1 MLTKMKR
8 FINIKIQMNLKEINF
23 MKKFLAIS
31 ALSLG
36 FLSSAP
42 LALCAP
48 GSANS
53 ANNTNN
59 VNNVNGQPR
68 RWLGYDKLMMAAF
81 YLNSTDFTNLLLA
94 SKTNRCIGESFK
106 INPAGIYSL
115 QDVKILVPNIET
127 FEDYHQL
134 TPGEDRNNHVNEL
147 LQPIRTLIYYPG
159 SFDAERFYNIL
170 EINGIEKDFENIINK
185 TVEIDPIS
193 NRKTVR
199 LCGDKW
205 ECVIKPSNGRDYRVE
220 YIKKIEADEKTNKK
234 IIFIFSPSPLINTEN
249 RDFIKNFNDLVKCC
263 GLRDFIN
270 VERTLK
276 TFVIPTGVTSIVNS
290 AFLGCKA
297 LEKIEI
303 PNSVTEIG
311 GDAFF
316 GCKALKE
323 IEIPNS
329 VTSIGR
335 FAFCDCE
342 SLKEI
347 KISNNVTSI
356 NSRVFFGCKALK
368 EIEIPNSVTAIGD
381 DAFALCK
388 SLKEIKIPNSVTSIG
403 QNAFYGC
410 TSLKEIEIPNSVT
423 SIGDGAFNGC
433 TSLKEIKWND
443 HTYGVEEFLEAF
455 KNRL

>member
-1 MLTKMKR
+1 
-8 FINIKIQMNLKEINF
+8 

-147 LQPIRTLIYYPG
+147 LHPIRTLIYYPG
-159 SFDAERFYNIL
+159 SFDAERFHTIL
-170 EINGIEKDFENIINK
+170 EINGIEEDLRNIISK
-185 TVEIDPIS
+185 TVEVDPVS
-193 NRKTVR
+193 NQKTVR

-220 YIKKIEADEKTNKK
+220 YIKKLEANEETNKR
-234 IIFIFSPSPLINTEN
+234 ITFIFNPNALFETKSI
-249 RDFIKNFNDLVKCC
+249 DFFRNFNDLLEDC

-270 VERTLK
+270 IEKALK
-276 TFVIPTGVTSIVNS
+276 TFVVPTGVIEIGGL
-290 AFLGCKA
+290 AFERCKS

-303 PNSVTEIG
+303 PNSVT
-311 GDAFF
+311 
-316 GCKALKE
+316 
-323 IEIPNS
+323 
-329 VTSIGR
+329 SIGEG
-335 FAFCDCE
+335 AFD
-342 SLKEI
+342 
-347 KISNNVTSI
+347 
-356 NSRVFFGCKALK
+356 GC
-368 EIEIPNSVTAIGD
+368 I
-381 DAFALCK
+381 
-388 SLKEIKIPNSVTSIG
+388 
-403 QNAFYGC
+403 
-410 TSLKEIEIPNSVT
+410 SLKEIEIPNSVT
-423 SIGDGAFNGC
+423 SIGQFAFCNC
-433 TSLKEIKWND
+433 ESLKEIEIP
-443 HTYGVEEFLEAF
+443 YGIREIGNGAF
-455 KNRL
+455 ARCISI